1 MNDLPLQLAF
11 DGRLRESY
19 LALGNRPSRLL
30 AQLALLGGVDPDTA
44 SAVFRGWLAK
54 GVPQVHTALAWWA
67 ERGDTTS
74 IRALESFYRSALAQ
88 AKPQEKARGDYNVKA
103 AHGYLLLARRDTAGA
118 RGVFAALSD
127 TLCLRCDLD
136 HLITARLLASGG
148 KTADADRILRQ
159 RLFSAI
165 SPTEIVMALD
175 RGALAQ
181 KSGIPALAR
190 RCYETVVGAWGRG
203 DPEVQGRVRQAR
215 QGLAA
220 IARRGA

>member
-1 MNDLPLQLAF
+1 
-11 DGRLRESY
+11 LREAY

-44 SAVFRGWLAK
+44 SAVFSGWLAK
-54 GVPQVHTALAWWA
+54 GVPQVHSALAWWA
-67 ERGDTTS
+67 ERSDTTS
-74 IRALESFYRSALAQ
+74 IRGLESFYRSALAR
-88 AKPQEKARGDYNVKA
+88 AKPDEKPRANYNIKA
-103 AHGYLLLARRDTAGA
+103 AHAYLLLARRDTTGA
-118 RGVFAALSD
+118 RGAFAALSD
-127 TLCLRCDLD
+127 TSCLRCDLD
-136 HLITARLLASGG
+136 HLVAARLLASDG

-181 KSGIPALAR
+181 KSRIPALAR
-190 RCYETVVGAWGRG
+190 RCYQVVVGAWARG

-220 IARRGA
+220 VSSGGA